1 MLLNVLSVA
10 LQFYSCIKNV
20 LSNAKCVVK
29 AQMLWFVEMPNV
41 VVRRNAKCCGLLK
54 AKCCG
59 SLKAKCCGSLKAK
72 CCGFLK
78 GQMLWFVKRPNVV
91 VR

>member
-59 SLKAKCCGSLKAK
+59 
-72 CCGFLK
+72 FLK